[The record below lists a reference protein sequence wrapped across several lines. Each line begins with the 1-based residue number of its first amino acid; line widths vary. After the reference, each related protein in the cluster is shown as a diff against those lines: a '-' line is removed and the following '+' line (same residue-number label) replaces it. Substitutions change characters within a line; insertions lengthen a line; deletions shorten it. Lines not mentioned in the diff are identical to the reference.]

1 MRELGVGLLVTL
13 FTNNYVSIRTM
24 QCQQKSPLFICS
36 SDTGGQERALKGKSC
51 RFIGGGG
58 GAQNEATSALGGLGQ
73 HRTEKKRQES
83 WASLLERDGI
93 LGFW

>member
-1 MRELGVGLLVTL
+1 MPEIYPLAGSLLSESQRQNIAVQTL
-13 FTNNYVSIRTM
+13 
-24 QCQQKSPLFICS
+24 
-36 SDTGGQERALKGKSC
+36 GGQERALKGKSC

>member
-1 MRELGVGLLVTL
+1 MLSNGFGREFGVQTL
-13 FTNNYVSIRTM
+13 
-24 QCQQKSPLFICS
+24 
-36 SDTGGQERALKGKSC
+36 GGQERALKGKSC